1 MPATTRG
8 SVHKE
13 TDLKS
18 SNKTKMSAKKK
29 DLTLAMSSAKL
40 RKAIIIIM
48 RTEESF
54 DDMDVKMDTNHKVL
68 LNYIEANDAVIK
80 SMKDHIGKVATRLT
94 AAETTVTELEDQMST
109 LTDELEETR
118 KQCKAQKQIIENLQ
132 ASDREM
138 KEEKKRS
145 NIIIML
151 DLNYYYRW
159 NTRRPARIFRAHG
172 NPTTDQHRRQPPTQ
186 ANCDSV
192 PPGNCQ
198 ASKQTETAPHTG

>member
-13 TDLKS
+13 TDLES

-29 DLTLAMSSAKL
+29 DLTLDDVFSEIK
-40 RKAIIIIM
+40 KGNM
-48 RTEESF
+48 RTQESF
-54 DDMDVKMDTNHKVL
+54 DDMDIKMDTNHKVL

-172 NPTTDQHRRQPPTQ
+172 NPTTDRHRRQPPTQ